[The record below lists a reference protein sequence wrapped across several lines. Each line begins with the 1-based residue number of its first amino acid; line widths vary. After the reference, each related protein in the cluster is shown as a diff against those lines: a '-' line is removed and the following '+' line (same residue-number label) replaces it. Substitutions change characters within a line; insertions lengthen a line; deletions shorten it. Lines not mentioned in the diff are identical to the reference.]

1 MQREGGREKKVAE
14 LIQKEV
20 ARLLQREFRDPR
32 LAMITINEVRVSRD
46 YAFSDIYFTVLPE
59 DSSKNAELLL
69 NEASGFFRSKLA
81 KKLSMR
87 TTPKLRFRY
96 DSSLEDGARITSLIA
111 KEKKQVELTSRK
123 KPEI

>member
-1 MQREGGREKKVAE
+1 MQRENGREKKVAE

-20 ARLLQREFRDPR
+20 AKLVQRELRDPR
-32 LAMITINEVRVSRD
+32 LGMVTINEVRVSRD

-87 TTPKLRFRY
+87 TTPKLRFHY
-96 DSSLEDGARITSLIA
+96 DSSLRRRS
-111 KEKKQVELTSRK
+111 
-123 KPEI
+123 

>member
-1 MQREGGREKKVAE
+1 MQRENGREKKVAE

-20 ARLLQREFRDPR
+20 AGLLQRELRDPR
-32 LAMITINEVRVSRD
+32 LGMVTVNEVTVSRD

-59 DSSKNAELLL
+59 DSFEKAELLL

-87 TTPKLRFRY
+87 TTPKLRFHY
-96 DSSLEDGARITSLIA
+96 DSSLGEGARISSLIS
-111 KEKKQVELTSRK
+111 KEKMNLSRAPRK
-123 KPEI
+123 KLEV

>member
-1 MQREGGREKKVAE
+1 MQREDGREKKVAE

-20 ARLLQREFRDPR
+20 ASLVQREFRDPR
-32 LAMITINEVRVSRD
+32 LPMVTINEVRVTRD

-59 DSSKNAELLL
+59 DTSKNAELLL

-96 DSSLEDGARITSLIA
+96 DSSLEDGARISSLID
-111 KEKKQVELTSRK
+111 KEKKQVGLTSRK
-123 KPEI
+123 KPES

>member
-1 MQREGGREKKVAE
+1 MQREDGREKKVAE

-87 TTPKLRFRY
+87 ATPKLRFHY
-96 DSSLEDGARITSLIA
+96 DSSLENGARISSLIA
-111 KEKKQVELTSRK
+111 KEKKQVGLTSRE

>member
-1 MQREGGREKKVAE
+1 MQREDGREKKVAE

-20 ARLLQREFRDPR
+20 ASLLQREFRDPR
-32 LAMITINEVRVSRD
+32 LPMVTINEVRVTRD

-96 DSSLEDGARITSLIA
+96 DSSLEEGARISSLIA
-111 KEKKQVELTSRK
+111 KEKKQIRLTSRK
-123 KPEI
+123 KTEI

>member
-1 MQREGGREKKVAE
+1 MQRENGREKKVAE

-20 ARLLQREFRDPR
+20 AKLVQRELRDPR
-32 LAMITINEVRVSRD
+32 LGMVTINEVRVSRD

-96 DSSLEDGARITSLIA
+96 DSSLEEGARISSLIA
-111 KEKKQVELTSRK
+111 KEKKQVGLTLRK

>member
-1 MQREGGREKKVAE
+1 MQREDGREKKVAE

-20 ARLLQREFRDPR
+20 ASLLQREFRDPR
-32 LAMITINEVRVSRD
+32 LPMVTINEVRVTRD

-96 DSSLEDGARITSLIA
+96 DSSLEDGARISSLID
-111 KEKKQVELTSRK
+111 KEKKQVGHTSRK
-123 KPEI
+123 KPES

>member
-1 MQREGGREKKVAE
+1 MQRENGREKKVAE

-32 LAMITINEVRVSRD
+32 LAMVTINEVRVSRD

-87 TTPKLRFRY
+87 TTPKLRFHY
-96 DSSLEDGARITSLIA
+96 DSSLEEGARISSLIA
-111 KEKKQVELTSRK
+111 KEKKQVGLTSRK

>member
-1 MQREGGREKKVAE
+1 MQRENGRDKKVAE
-14 LIQKEV
+14 LIQKEI
-20 ARLLQREFRDPR
+20 ARLLQRELRDPR
-32 LAMITINEVRVSRD
+32 LGMITVNEVKVSRD
-46 YAFSDIYFTVLPE
+46 YAFSDIYFTVIPE
-59 DSSKNAELLL
+59 DSADKAESLL

-96 DSSLEDGARITSLIA
+96 DSSLGEGARISSLIA
-111 KEKKQVELTSRK
+111 REKRKIWPTSRK

>member
-1 MQREGGREKKVAE
+1 MQRENGREKKVAE

-20 ARLLQREFRDPR
+20 AGLLQRELRDPR
-32 LAMITINEVRVSRD
+32 LGMVTVNEVTVSRD

-59 DSSKNAELLL
+59 GSFEKAELLL

-87 TTPKLRFRY
+87 TTPKLRFHY
-96 DSSLEDGARITSLIA
+96 DSSLGEGARISSLIS
-111 KEKKQVELTSRK
+111 KEKMKLCRTVRK
-123 KPEI
+123 KLEV

>member
-1 MQREGGREKKVAE
+1 MQRENGREKKVAE

-20 ARLLQREFRDPR
+20 ARLLQRELRDPR
-32 LAMITINEVRVSRD
+32 LGMVTINEVRVSRD

-59 DSSKNAELLL
+59 DSSENTELLL

-96 DSSLEDGARITSLIA
+96 DSSLGEGARISSLIA
-111 KEKKQVELTSRK
+111 KEKKQIGLTSRK

>member
-1 MQREGGREKKVAE
+1 MQRENGREKKVAE

-20 ARLLQREFRDPR
+20 ARLLQRELRDPR
-32 LAMITINEVRVSRD
+32 LGMVTINEVRVSRD

-59 DSSKNAELLL
+59 DSSENAELLL

-87 TTPKLRFRY
+87 STPKLRFRY
-96 DSSLEDGARITSLIA
+96 DSSLEEGARISSLIA
-111 KEKKQVELTSRK
+111 KEKKQIGLTSRK